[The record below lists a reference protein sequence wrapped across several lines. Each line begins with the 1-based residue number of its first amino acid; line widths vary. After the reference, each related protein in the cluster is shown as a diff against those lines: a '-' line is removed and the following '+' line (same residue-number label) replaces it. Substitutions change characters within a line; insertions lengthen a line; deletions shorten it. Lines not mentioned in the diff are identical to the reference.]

1 MRLRNGFLNIMRKV
15 LVWGMVIAVSIGA
28 MHIGQITANADE
40 KVIRVGYDSNS
51 NFIQEN
57 SGEFYG
63 YGVEYLDKIAEYT
76 GWKYEYVKDESWHE
90 SLEKLKIGEIDLICT
105 AHYTEERAEKFV
117 YSNIPL
123 GYETTLLYTSPNSTI
138 SYQDYA
144 AMNGVKVGLLE
155 DSYSAEEFLSYET
168 EHGVSCEEVYFNR
181 ENDMLEA
188 IYDGEIDMLA
198 IGSRYGTSSMQIVDR
213 LGANAFYCIANKE
226 NSKLIQE
233 IETVLQ
239 QIKFDSPQFEGNL
252 NEKYFGHTSLSHTPL
267 YTEEE
272 INYINSLGVVK
283 VKVLMDQKPSAY
295 VEDGETQ
302 GIWVEYLKLISEKS
316 GIEFE
321 LEIGQFDENSEDV
334 YNDLLAK
341 NYLLLRTQR
350 AMEFSNS
357 KNIITSIPLMD
368 IGVSYIECQ
377 EFFVEDEQEEYVV
390 ALTPDLYYIESLLLR
405 DYPGIQFAYY
415 DSAEECFNSLV
426 DKKVDVVAQRTFL
439 TSYLLQKP
447 LYADKLTEVPG
458 PEYENRI
465 HLVGNEEQALLMQ
478 ILNKAINHISEEEK
492 DEIVTKELLLHPYT
506 IGFDDVWYQSWR
518 WFVGIGVVIIM
529 ACVIYTVMMRRVALL
544 RIRKKEYELL
554 QKQIQL
560 DELTGLY
567 NRTYFYEKAKDKIE
581 HSDEEMCIVTMDIAN
596 FKVVNELYGVNVG
609 DQLLKEVAEH
619 VQELDERHD
628 MILARF
634 MADHYYLCMP
644 KAEFDE
650 ITLPQRFKTFLEEM
664 DVRVVYGV
672 FFIEDKKEMPINVM
686 CDRAF
691 IAVHNKPYKY
701 KEYIHYYNE
710 DERKYILQEQEIEND
725 MEKAIEE
732 RQFYI
737 VVQPKYNPQT
747 GKIVGGETLVRW
759 QHPEKGIISPGV
771 FIKVFE
777 KDGFIIQLDYY
788 VWEETCRLIKK
799 MKEDGIETV
808 PISINVSRAHFYGS
822 ELSNKL
828 HELIDKYDLE
838 TKDIELEITESICG
852 ESSDSIYEIIR
863 KLQAD
868 GFKIAMDDLGS
879 GYSSLNMLKDM
890 PLDII
895 KMDLKFLDGEE
906 QKSRQI
912 LKALIELAQ
921 TMELKVVVEGVEILS
936 QVEFLRQFKDCYLQ
950 GYYFSRPVVSDVF
963 EDMLKENQKRSTT

>member
-1 MRLRNGFLNIMRKV
+1 MRLGKGFLNIMRKV
-15 LVWGMVIAVSIGA
+15 LVWGMVAAVSIGA
-28 MHIGQITANADE
+28 MQTGQIIAKADE

-57 SGEFYG
+57 NGEFYG
-63 YGVEYLDKIAEYT
+63 YGVEYLNKIAEYT
-76 GWKYEYVKDESWHE
+76 DWKYEYVKDESWHG
-90 SLEKLKIGEIDLICT
+90 SLEKLRAGEIDLICT
-105 AHYTEERAEKFV
+105 AHYTKERAEEFL
-117 YSNIPL
+117 YSDIPL
-123 GYETTLLYTSPNSTI
+123 GYEMTLLYTSKDSSI
-138 SYQDYA
+138 SYQDYE
-144 AMNGVKVGLLE
+144 AMNGVRVGLLE
-155 DSYSAEEFLSYET
+155 DSYSAEEFLLYEE
-168 EHGVSCEEVYFNR
+168 EHGVSCEEVYFDR
-181 ENDMLEA
+181 ENDMLDA
-188 IYDGEIDMLA
+188 IHNDEIDMLA
-198 IGSRYGTSSMQIVDR
+198 IGSRYGTSNMQIVDR
-213 LGANAFYCIANKE
+213 LGANAFYCISNKANIE
-226 NSKLIQE
+226 LIQE

-252 NEKYFGHTSLSHTPL
+252 NEEYFGHTSLSHTPL

-272 INYINSLGVVK
+272 LSYINSLDVVK
-283 VKVLMDQKPSAY
+283 VKILMDQKPSSY
-295 VEDGETQ
+295 VENGETQ

-321 LEIGQFDENSEDV
+321 LEVGQFDENSEDI
-334 YNDLLAK
+334 YNDLLEK
-341 NYLLLRTQR
+341 DYLLLRTQR

-357 KNIITSIPLMD
+357 KGIITSIPLMD
-368 IGVSYIECQ
+368 IGISYIECQ
-377 EFFVEDEQEEYVV
+377 EFFVEDESKEYVV
-390 ALTPDLYYIESLLLR
+390 GLTQDLYYIESLLLR
-405 DYPGIQFAYY
+405 NYPEIQFTYY
-415 DSAEECFNSLV
+415 DSAEECFDSLL
-426 DKKVDVVAQRTFL
+426 DKKVDVVVQRTFL

-447 LYADKLTEVPG
+447 IYADKLTEVPG
-458 PEYENRI
+458 PEYGDKI
-465 HLVGNEEQALLMQ
+465 HLVAKEDQALLIQ

-492 DEIVTKELLLHPYT
+492 DEIVTKELLLHPYVMD
-506 IGFDDVWYQSWR
+506 FDDVWYQSWK
-518 WFVGIGVVIIM
+518 WIVGIAIVILIALVV
-529 ACVIYTVMMRRVALL
+529 YTVMMRRVALL
-544 RIRKKEYELL
+544 RIQEKEYELL

-581 HSDEEMCIVTMDIAN
+581 HSDEEMCIVTMDISN

-619 VQELDERHD
+619 VQELDEHHD
-628 MILARF
+628 MVLARF

-644 KAEFDE
+644 KSEFEE
-650 ITLPQRFKTFLEEM
+650 ITLPQSFETFLEEM

-672 FFIEDKKEMPINVM
+672 FFVEDKREMPVNVM

-701 KEYIHYYNE
+701 KEYIHFYDEN
-710 DERKYILQEQEIEND
+710 ERKHIMQEQEIENE

-737 VVQPKYNPQT
+737 VVQPKYDPQT
-747 GKIVGGETLVRW
+747 EKIVGGETLVRW

-771 FIKVFE
+771 FIPVFE

-788 VWEETCRLIKK
+788 VWEETCRLIQK
-799 MKEDGIETV
+799 MKEEGIETV
-808 PISINVSRAHFYGS
+808 PISVNVSRAHFYGS
-822 ELSNKL
+822 ELKNKL
-828 HELIDKYDLE
+828 HELISKYGLE
-838 TKDIELEITESICG
+838 TKDVELEITESICG
-852 ESSDSIYEIIR
+852 ENSVDIYEMIKQLR
-863 KLQAD
+863 NE
-868 GFKIAMDDLGS
+868 GFKIAMDDFGS

-906 QKSRQI
+906 HKSRQI

-950 GYYFSRPVVSDVF
+950 GYYFSRPVVSEVF
-963 EDMLKENQKRSTT
+963 ESMLRDN